1 MSLVP
6 RPIAACAVALLALGP
21 LPGAA
26 QPETTEPRVHLA
38 CAGHGVEMPCLGD
51 TPDAPSAPAW
61 QETLRR
67 AYGAPTPTM
76 AYDRAP
82 FRTAIECSDARA
94 ELRGEKATS
103 GQVDVQL
110 VSEAAQWVMRKTA
123 SLGGDR
129 YEAQSDAST
138 WVWVRDDSVALSVN
152 GRMLPSCKAA
162 GDAQPGEGAGP
173 KG

>member
-1 MSLVP
+1 MATGV
-6 RPIAACAVALLALGP
+6 VALLALGP

-26 QPETTEPRVHLA
+26 QPEMVAPRVHLA
-38 CAGHGVEMPCLGD
+38 CAGHGLGMPCLGD

-76 AYDRAP
+76 AHDRAP
-82 FRTAIECSDARA
+82 FRTTIDCQDERA
-94 ELRGEKATS
+94 ELRGERATS

-110 VSEAAQWVMRKTA
+110 VSEAAQWAMRKTA

-138 WVWVRDDSVALSVN
+138 WVWVRDGSVALSVN

-162 GDAQPGEGAGP
+162 GGVQTGEGASP